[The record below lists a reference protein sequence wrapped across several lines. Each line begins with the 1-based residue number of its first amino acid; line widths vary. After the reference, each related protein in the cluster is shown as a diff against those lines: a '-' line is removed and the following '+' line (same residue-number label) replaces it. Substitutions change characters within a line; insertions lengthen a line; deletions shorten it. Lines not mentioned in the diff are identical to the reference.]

1 MMKRRQFINR
11 TALALAGS
19 TLFGCFDGN
28 KFTFKKNQIIG
39 CFGDS
44 ITFAGG
50 DGYVEML
57 QEKFNKEKPE
67 LNLKFINFG
76 KNSETVTGLT
86 EEDHP
91 GPRPYLFERLDEI
104 LDENKIDVAL
114 FCYGMNDG
122 IYGKPS
128 EKLFTSFKIGVY
140 SFLEK
145 MRQRDIKTILLTPPP
160 LAEGH
165 SDNDNSTSY
174 SYKHPY
180 PKYDSE
186 VLEKFTD
193 IILDMH
199 HPYANAEIDIRK
211 PLFAS
216 QKDCYGKDPIHPNKN
231 GHRLI
236 ADTIFGNLSF

>member
-11 TALALAGS
+11 TALAVVGTSLM
-19 TLFGCFDGN
+19 GCFDN
-28 KFTFKKNQIIG
+28 SKFQLKKNQVVG

-44 ITFAGG
+44 ITYAGG
-50 DGYVEML
+50 HGYVEML
-57 QEKFNKEKPE
+57 QEKFNLEKPE
-67 LNLKFINFG
+67 LNITFINFG
-76 KNSETVTGLT
+76 KSSETVSGLT
-86 EEDHP
+86 EQDHP

-104 LDENKIDVAL
+104 LDKNSIDVAL
-114 FCYGMNDG
+114 FCYGINDG

-128 EKLFTSFKIGVY
+128 DELFRSFKIGVY

-160 LAEGH
+160 LAE
-165 SDNDNSTSY
+165 SSKKNEKAMSY
-174 SYKHPY
+174 SYKNPY
-180 PKYDSE
+180 PKYDAE

-193 IILDMH
+193 IILEMQ
-199 HPYANAEIDIRK
+199 HPYANAEINIRK

-216 QKDCYGKDPIHPNKN
+216 QKECYGKDPIHPNKT

-236 ADTIFGNLSF
+236 ADTIFSNLSF